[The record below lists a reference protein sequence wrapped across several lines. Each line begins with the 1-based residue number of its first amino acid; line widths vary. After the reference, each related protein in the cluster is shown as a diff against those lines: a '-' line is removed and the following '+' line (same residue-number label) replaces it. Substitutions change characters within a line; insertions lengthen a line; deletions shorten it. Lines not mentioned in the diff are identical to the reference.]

1 MPINK
6 EYVSRINKVFDH
18 IESHLDEDM
27 TLDELARVACF
38 SKFHFSRVFAA
49 MTGETLFQFIS
60 RIRLEKAAALLVGD
74 MNKSITDIAFQVGFS
89 DISIFSRNFKQ
100 YFGISAAEYRK
111 NKLSNISQNESNH
124 GQRNDRIIP
133 YYCSVTHQMKWRT
146 TMKLNKSID
155 VTTLPN
161 MTVAYV
167 RYVGPYKGDGA
178 LFEKLFNKLFG
189 WAGPKGLLANP
200 DLKTIIMYHDAPEIT
215 DEAKLRTSVCV
226 TVPEDTKVDG
236 EIGKMNIEGGLYA
249 VGRFKVKTDEFQLAW
264 DTMCGQWLPES
275 GYLPDDKPCF
285 EMYPEEMKDGV
296 HTVDI
301 CVPVKAMP

>member
-6 EYVSRINKVFDH
+6 EYVSRINKVFDY
-18 IESHLDEDM
+18 IESHLEDEM

-38 SKFHFSRVFAA
+38 SKYHFSRLFSAI
-49 MTGETLFQFIS
+49 TGETLFQFINRV
-60 RIRLEKAAALLVGD
+60 RIEKAASLLIGD
-74 MNKSITDIAFQVGFS
+74 KSKSITDIAFQVGFS

-100 YFGISAAEYRK
+100 VFGVSAGEYRK
-111 NKLSNISQNESNH
+111 NKFSNMSQTESK
-124 GQRNDRIIP
+124 QSQKDDKVIP
-133 YYCSVTHQMKWRT
+133 YYCPETHNMKWRT
-146 TMKLNKSID
+146 TMKLNKSIE
-155 VTTLPN
+155 VTTLPD

-178 LFEKLFNKLFG
+178 LFQKLFNKLFG

-200 DLKTIIMYHDAPEIT
+200 DLKTIIIYHDAPEIT
-215 DEAKLRTSVCV
+215 EEAKLRTSVCV
-226 TVPEDTKVDG
+226 TVPEETKVGG
-236 EIGKMNIEGGLYA
+236 EIGKLKLHGGLYA
-249 VGRFKVKTDEFQLAW
+249 VGRFKVRTDEFQLAW

-285 EMYPEEMKDGV
+285 EMYPEEMKDGI

-301 CVPVKAMP
+301 CIPVKPV